1 MKWYDDRVS
10 ENYSFD
16 FQKEIIEYCRSD
28 VDILRRGIMKLRED
42 FIQLENIDPLRYI
55 TIASVCMTIYRSNYM
70 PKKTIAIVPESVKTD
85 NFSKMSIMWL
95 NYVSNGVNIQHA
107 PNGDEKELTVGDKT
121 YKVDGFCEETNT
133 VYEFCGCFWL
143 GCPKC

>member
-1 MKWYDDRVS
+1 MKPDERTKLLKWYDVCVS
-10 ENYSFD
+10 ENYVFA

-28 VDILRRGIMKLRED
+28 VGILRRGMIKLRED

-70 PKKTIAIVPESVKTD
+70 PKKTIVIVPEYAKTD

-95 NYVSNGVNIQHA
+95 NYVSTSKAYGVNIQHA
-107 PNGDEKELTVGDKT
+107 LNGGEKELTISDKT
-121 YKVDGFCEETNT
+121 RDT
-133 VYEFCGCFWL
+133 
-143 GCPKC
+143 